1 MGAVK
6 AAVLAVDGG
15 NSCTDAVLVA
25 ADGTLLARVRGPG
38 SNHQTS
44 GVDTTRR
51 VLAGLVD
58 RAAVEAGLDPAR
70 PVAVHGAFYLA
81 GADLAEELD
90 LLRGI
95 VTEPGWVDEPVVDN
109 DTFALLR
116 AGSEAPDR
124 VAVVCGAGI
133 NCVGVRADGTTAR
146 FPALG
151 RVSGDWGG
159 GADIGQEAL
168 WLAVRAED
176 GRGAPTALAQAVRSH
191 FGHPTVSAASV
202 AFHLGVLPEERLHEL
217 VPLLFRLAREGD
229 AVARDVVR
237 RQAEEVAL
245 LATVA
250 LDRLGLLDRPV
261 DVVLGGGVLA
271 AGEELLL
278 AQVRQRCLARAP
290 RSRQLVVREP
300 PVLGAALLGLDVAGA
315 SAEARRRVRD
325 ALVGPWSAAAPG
337 NGRAGVVPGAATAAS
352 RRGAGRTG

>member
-1 MGAVK
+1 MAAVR

-25 ADGTLLARVRGPG
+25 ADGTLLAHARGPG

-44 GVDTTRR
+44 GVDTARR
-51 VLAGLVD
+51 VLHDVVRRL
-58 RAAVEAGLDPAR
+58 AAEAGLDPTR
-70 PVAVHGAFYLA
+70 PVARHGAFYLA

-95 VTEPGWVDEPVVDN
+95 VAEPGWVDEPVVDN

-133 NCVGVRADGTTAR
+133 NCVGVRADGATAR

-159 GADIGQEAL
+159 GADIGMEAL
-168 WLAVRAED
+168 WLAARAED
-176 GRGAPTALAQAVRSH
+176 GRGAPTALTQGVRGH
-191 FGHPTVSAASV
+191 FGYPTVSAAAV
-202 AFHLGVLPEERLHEL
+202 AVHLGVLPQQRLHEL
-217 VPLLFRLAREGD
+217 VPVLLRLAAAGD
-229 AVARDVVR
+229 AVARAVVQ

-250 LDRLGLLDRPV
+250 LDRLGLLERPA

-271 AGEELLL
+271 SGDDLLL
-278 AQVRQRCLARAP
+278 STVRERCLARAP
-290 RSRQLVVREP
+290 QAVLRMVREQ
-300 PVLGAALLGLDVAGA
+300 PVVGAALLGLDAAGA
-315 SAEARRRVRD
+315 SAEAEQRVRK
-325 ALVGPWSAAAPG
+325 ALL
-337 NGRAGVVPGAATAAS
+337 RAVRMSSP
-352 RRGAGRTG
+352 RQP